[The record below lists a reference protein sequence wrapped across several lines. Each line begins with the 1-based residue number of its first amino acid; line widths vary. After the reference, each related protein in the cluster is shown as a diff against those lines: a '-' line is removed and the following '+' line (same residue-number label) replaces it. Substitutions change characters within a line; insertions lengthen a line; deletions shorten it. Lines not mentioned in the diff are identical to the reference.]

1 LLQKI
6 NRADWEDIMIS
17 QTTRAIG
24 LASLIALFGQMP
36 AAVAQDLVKVA
47 VPQRGTWE
55 TSVPDLGNKSGIFGK
70 NGIKLEVLYT
80 SGGGETMQ
88 ALISGGVDVAIA
100 TGAAAVFSA
109 YAKGAPVRP
118 IGTSVTGAREIFWYV
133 KADSP
138 IKSLKDAAGKT
149 MAFSA
154 LGSSSNLATLKL
166 IKMSGVD
173 IKAVATGTPTAT
185 FTQAMTGQIDIGWS
199 AAPFALGAL
208 QQHRIR
214 TVANVGD
221 IVEYRDMSARF
232 HVANLNFIT
241 GKPDVLKRFMTAYSQ
256 TLDWMYGGDEAIKIF
271 SETYNIPLAEIRQT
285 RDEFYTRQS
294 LDIRRVSGLDQAMAD
309 AVAYKFIAKPLS
321 KTELDDLFK
330 YQVK

>member
-1 LLQKI
+1 MRQAALK
-6 NRADWEDIMIS
+6 
-17 QTTRAIG
+17 
-24 LASLIALFGQMP
+24 LAVVGFAVLSLTLAH
-36 AAVAQDLVKVA
+36 AAYAQDLVHVA

-55 TSVPDLGNKSGIFGK
+55 TSVPDLGSKAGIFAKHGV
-70 NGIKLEVLYT
+70 KLETLYT

-100 TGAAAVFSA
+100 TGAAAMFAA

-118 IGTSVTGAREIFWYV
+118 VATSVTGAREIFWYV

-154 LGSSSNLATLKL
+154 LGSSSNLAALRL
-166 IKMSGVD
+166 IKQSGVD
-173 IKAVATGTPTAT
+173 IKAVATGTPTST

-208 QQHRIR
+208 QEHRIR

-232 HVANLNFIT
+232 HIANLNFIT
-241 GKPDVLKRFMTAYSQ
+241 GRADVLKRFLSAYSE
-256 TLDWMYGGDEAIKIF
+256 TLDWMYGGDEAIRIF
-271 SETYNIPLAEIRQT
+271 SELYNIPLSQIRQT
-285 RDEFYTRQS
+285 RDEFYTRES
-294 LDIRRVSGLDQAMAD
+294 LDIKRVSGLEQSMAD
-309 AVAYKFIAKPLS
+309 AVAYKFIAKVFTPA
-321 KTELDDLFK
+321 ELDDLFK
-330 YQVK
+330 YRFK